1 MSESELMAA
10 YVEARGARVPV
21 LEMGPVERGGRF
33 LLLSARGTSDGEPVL
48 EGAIVQALTEGEV
61 DVAVDL
67 AHRFLPD
74 RVPERGCHGSRAVS
88 GEIVGR

>member
-1 MSESELMAA
+1 MSQSELMTA
-10 YVEARGARVPV
+10 YVEARHSRVPV
-21 LEMGPVERGGRF
+21 LETGLVERGGRF
-33 LLLSARGTSDGEPVL
+33 LLLSARGTSDGEPEL
-48 EGAIVQALTEGEV
+48 EGAIVQALLEGEL

-74 RVPERGCHGSRAVS
+74 RVLERGCNGSRAVS